1 MILHV
6 IDWLTEQL
14 DPHNPVM
21 GELTDAADN
30 NLAELDVRDTRY
42 RPVINLLAD
51 RLPAH
56 AHALVSTDQ
65 ELSQH
70 LQQLGAAA
78 RRHRRRQ
85 LAIRSGDARAATAA
99 CPRPPTSPTPTP
111 TSTPTSPKSNTA
123 RFPTTT
129 KAPCPTYESWG
140 GDGEPL
146 THPRQHTVTV
156 TRYRMTIP
164 SSERQQL
171 P

>member
-1 MILHV
+1 MSPVIQFGDAQFHAPTGVILHM

-14 DPHNPVM
+14 DPHNPVI
-21 GELTDAADN
+21 GELTDAVDN

-56 AHALVSTDQ
+56 ALAATDQ

-85 LAIRSGDARAATAA
+85 LAIRSGDARA
-99 CPRPPTSPTPTP
+99 RYRSLPPTAERADTHADVDTHV
-111 TSTPTSPKSNTA
+111 T
-123 RFPTTT
+123 
-129 KAPCPTYESWG
+129 EVEH
-140 GDGEPL
+140 GEVPDYN
-146 THPRQHTVTV
+146 QGA
-156 TRYRMTIP
+156 
-164 SSERQQL
+164 L
-171 P
+171 PYLRILGWRW